1 LPQAALSDDVTVVA
15 RLRFANP
22 HKPDEGG
29 EFLLRADDTVLFT
42 PSPKLHGQFRRLLTR
57 VDQTTLKW
65 GVSLVFGLAAVGAVL
80 YLRDRRKAAG
90 GLFVTAGATGLLAA
104 AARQGAISLGRIL
117 FEPQPLR
124 DVRVSRK
131 EDSGNITL
139 ALNGSG
145 LRKMVVTIGADEF
158 EAAEGAAF
166 VRAVAAARGSE
177 AE

>member
-1 LPQAALSDDVTVVA
+1 LPQAALPDDVTVVA

-22 HKPDEGG
+22 YKSDEGG
-29 EFLLRADDTVLFT
+29 EFLLRSDDTVLFT

-104 AARQGAISLGRIL
+104 AARQGAISLRRIL
-117 FEPQPLR
+117 FEPQPVR
-124 DVRVSRK
+124 DVRVWRK
-131 EDSGNITL
+131 EDTGNITL
-139 ALNGSG
+139 ALNGTG
-145 LRKMVVTIGADEF
+145 LRKMVVTIGVDEF
-158 EAAEGAAF
+158 EAAEGATF

-177 AE
+177 AP